1 MPEFQHL
8 TTQDVAFVIR
18 EKSSDTG
25 EDLVRFEDVN
35 GNKLSSIPRSG
46 LALNTQVTSYT
57 LVLADAN
64 KVVGINRA
72 SSVNLTIPS
81 NDAAAFPI
89 GTYIGIRQAGAGQ
102 ITVTASVGVT
112 LNSRGAVFKLAG
124 QYAHAGI
131 RKVAINTW
139 ELAGDITA

>member
-8 TTQDVAFVIR
+8 TTQDAAFVIR

-25 EDLVRFEDVN
+25 DDLVRFEDVN
-35 GNKLSSIPRSG
+35 GNKISSITRSG
-46 LALNTQVTSYT
+46 LVLNTQVASYT

-64 KVVGINRA
+64 KLVGINSA

-81 NDAAAFPI
+81 NAAAPFPV

-102 ITVTASVGVT
+102 ITVVAGGGVT

-124 QYAHAGI
+124 QYAHAGV
-131 RKVAINTW
+131 RKVATDTW